1 VVAAECAS
9 AAARPVG
16 SAENDVRSSLVYL
29 TVVLMSA
36 CGLGFE
42 LALGAVS
49 TFMLG
54 DSVTQLSVVIGVYLF
69 AMGVGAYLTRWVE
82 DTAAGFVSAQ
92 LGAALVGGLS
102 APLLYVS
109 FARSTQTRPVLFLL
123 VLVTGTFIGAELPLL
138 IRLLRR
144 QLVFRDLVARALS
157 LDYAGALVGAVS
169 FGVFFLPKLGFL
181 RSGLLFGFVHAAS
194 AVWSTFLFVSEARAL
209 RVRGAVVFVVL
220 GGAALGTPRLVS
232 AADEATFTDPVVLTR
247 QTAYQRI
254 SITAGHGGMNLFL
267 DGNLQFSEY
276 DEYRYHEAL
285 VHPPMSAARSHGRVL
300 VLGGGDGLAL
310 RELETYADVQQITI
324 VDLDPQMTELSR
336 TLPKL
341 AALNK
346 HSFDDPRVTLVS
358 ADAFVWLA
366 AQPSQAQWDVVIVD
380 FPDPNNFALGK
391 LYTVHF
397 YRILASHLADGA
409 RVSVQSTSP
418 LVARKSFWCVI
429 GSMEA
434 AGLFVRPYHAF
445 VPAFGEW
452 GYALA
457 GRDSFEPPTRVP
469 PGLRYLTGEN
479 LAGLFVLSPDM
490 QRPAGIEEN
499 RLNNQA
505 LVRYYD
511 EEWHR
516 FTR

>member
-1 VVAAECAS
+1 
-9 AAARPVG
+9 
-16 SAENDVRSSLVYL
+16 
-29 TVVLMSA
+29 MSA
-36 CGLGFE
+36 CGLAFE

-69 AMGVGAYLTRWVE
+69 AMGVGAYLTRFID

-102 APLLYVS
+102 APLLYLA
-109 FARSTQTRPVLFLL
+109 FARSTATRPLLFFL
-123 VLVTGTFIGAELPLL
+123 VLLTGAFVGAELPLL

-144 QLVFRDLVARALS
+144 HVVFRDLVARALS
-157 LDYAGALVGAVS
+157 LDYAGALIGAVS

-194 AVWSTFLFVSEARAL
+194 AVWSTFLFVSDARPL
-209 RVRGAVVFVVL
+209 RVRGVLTFLAL
-220 GGAALGTPRLVS
+220 GGAALLTPRLVS
-232 AADEATFTDPVVLTR
+232 AADEATFTDPVLLTR

-267 DGNLQFSEY
+267 DGNLQFAEY

-285 VHPPMSAARSHGRVL
+285 VHPPMSAAHSHARVL

-310 RELETYADVQQITI
+310 RELLSYPDVGAITI
-324 VDLDPQMTELSR
+324 VDLDPQMTELAR

-346 HSFDDPRVTLVS
+346 HSFDDPRVTLVN

-366 AQPSQAQWDVVIVD
+366 AQPPEAQWDVGIVD
-380 FPDPNNFALGK
+380 FPDPNNFSLGK

-397 YRILASHLADGA
+397 YRTLAEHLAPGA

-418 LVARKSFWCVI
+418 LVARRSFWCVV
-429 GSMEA
+429 SSLEA
-434 AGLFVRPYHAF
+434 AGFFVRPYHAF

-457 GRDSFEPPTRVP
+457 ARESFPVPTHVP
-469 PGLRYLTGEN
+469 AGLRYLTDEN
-479 LAGLFVLSPDM
+479 VGGLFWLSPDM
-490 QRPAGIEEN
+490 QRPSGIEEN